1 MIEIFII
8 GGAIV
13 ALMVYVST
21 RIKRSAAQAFEAE
34 IIETEEFRIV
44 KPEGFMHPLR
54 ENSEFAFEAYSKD
67 YGDGELRN
75 YWQSNAELLIHS
87 NKKFK
92 DVCADAKKDDD
103 EILSEKILK
112 DAPADQRICLIEGE
126 QIGDEAKKRIFR
138 KIVES
143 LSQKKVYEL
152 RIYVLSNHLSDQ
164 SAKTEEMLEG
174 FTVK

>member
-1 MIEIFII
+1 MEILII

-21 RIKRSAAQAFEAE
+21 RIKRSAAAAYDRE
-34 IIETEEFRIV
+34 IIETEEFSIR

-54 ENSEFAFEAYSKD
+54 ENSEFAFEAFSEV

-75 YWQSNAELLIHS
+75 FWQSNAELLVHS
-87 NKKFK
+87 DKKFK
-92 DVCADAKKDDD
+92 DVCAEAKKNAD
-103 EILSEKILK
+103 EILSEKILTN
-112 DAPADQRICLIEGE
+112 APADQRICLIEGE
-126 QIGDEAKKRIFR
+126 QTSDEVKKRIFW

-143 LSQKKVYEL
+143 LSRKKVYEF
-152 RIYVLSNHLSDQ
+152 RVFVLDNHLSDQ
-164 SAKTEEMLEG
+164 SSKTEEILEG